1 MWETWLRPRSLA
13 CSAFDDG
20 PLGLCLSEGLSSHSC
35 LRVGLSWWIVS
46 YSNCVHA
53 AWVSIN
59 WSFVVG
65 GCFAHHHPLL
75 VLRVATCSWDS
86 DHIHLRA
93 RQFVYLSK
101 RLMVRLD
108 WALVVRGVI
117 ENASL
122 ALIHFASLSSRGSWS
137 LALRLDHSIWGIFS
151 LVHWEILGAPCL
163 CVRIG
168 HIRFRL
174 SIAFKLVLCSVNL
187 VVLLADEV

>member
-13 CSAFDDG
+13 CSSFDDV
-20 PLGLCLSEGLSSHSC
+20 PLGLCLSEGLSSHCC
-35 LRVGLSWWIVS
+35 LRVGLSRWIVP
-46 YSNCVHA
+46 YSHCVHA
-53 AWVSIN
+53 AWVSVN

-65 GCFAHHHPLL
+65 GWFAHHHSLL
-75 VLRVATCSWDS
+75 VLRVATSPWDS
-86 DHIHLRA
+86 AYIHLRA
-93 RQFVYLSK
+93 RKFVYLSK
-101 RLMVRLD
+101 RLLVRLD

-117 ENASL
+117 KNASL
-122 ALIHFASLSSRGSWS
+122 ALIPFSNLSSRGSWS

-163 CVRIG
+163 SVRIG

-174 SIAFKLVLCSVNL
+174 SISFKLVLCSVNL